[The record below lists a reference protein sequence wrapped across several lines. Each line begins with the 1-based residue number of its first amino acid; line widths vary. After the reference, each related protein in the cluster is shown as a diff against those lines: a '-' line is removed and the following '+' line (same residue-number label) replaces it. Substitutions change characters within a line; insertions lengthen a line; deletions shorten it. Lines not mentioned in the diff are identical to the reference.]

1 MYLVTYYIYTFYTV
15 SSLRAST
22 CCLPALLSSSC
33 YTASKLQHTEKRRKN
48 VTQNDNRTITETIR
62 FLQKKSSSPRPALGT
77 PEPRSCLCRCLL
89 LHRCLLLLCCL
100 LPLLIM
106 LLVIELGS
114 DVMQNIV
121 CNTKSI
127 MFVTVITIPCKTIR
141 KKKNDNKKKVMQKF
155 LEFFYHLKC
164 EAMHCFHT
172 FTCPNLW

>member
-1 MYLVTYYIYTFYTV
+1 MMNFFVIFHIQKYIQSTFYILYLFIHIQLHITETVYTV

-62 FLQKKSSSPRPALGT
+62 FQQKKSSSPRPALGT
-77 PEPRSCLCRCLL
+77 SEPRSCLCRCLL

-127 MFVTVITIPCKTIR
+127 ILVTVITIPCKTIR
-141 KKKNDNKKKVMQKF
+141 KKKKR
-155 LEFFYHLKC
+155 
-164 EAMHCFHT
+164 
-172 FTCPNLW
+172 

>member
-1 MYLVTYYIYTFYTV
+1 MMNLFVIFHIQKYIVYILHFIYIYTFYTV

-62 FLQKKSSSPRPALGT
+62 FQQKKSS
-77 PEPRSCLCRCLL
+77 EPRSCLCRCLL

-127 MFVTVITIPCKTIR
+127 IFVTVITIPCKTIR
-141 KKKNDNKKKVMQKF
+141 KKKKR
-155 LEFFYHLKC
+155 
-164 EAMHCFHT
+164 
-172 FTCPNLW
+172 